1 MQKKWADRALLVV
14 FIVLAVLLYR
24 SAADYPGI
32 AQKTS
37 AKYARFLA
45 MFIGSLALVQL
56 AFGLV
61 RDYRAAGRA
70 EILFLTE
77 NRRRFVG
84 LLVALVLF
92 AIAFEPLGFYLS
104 GAIFIPIVSWMLG
117 YRRPIVIGLTT
128 AGTLGFVYL
137 IFVQLLSVR
146 LPGIEIF

>member
-1 MQKKWADRALLVV
+1 MLAV

-37 AKYARFLA
+37 AKYVRFLA
-45 MFIGSLALVQL
+45 VFIGGLSLAQL
-56 AFGLV
+56 GFGLV
-61 RDYRAAGRA
+61 RDHGRDV
-70 EILFLTE
+70 LVLTE
-77 NRRRFVG
+77 NRRRFGGMVF
-84 LLVALVLF
+84 ALILF

-104 GAIFIPIVSWMLG
+104 AAVFIPAVAWMLG

-128 AGTLGFVYL
+128 AGLLAFVYVV
-137 IFVQLLSVR
+137 FVQLLSVR

>member
-1 MQKKWADRALLVV
+1 MQKKWADRALLVG

-45 MFIGSLALVQL
+45 VFIGGLSVAQLSFGMIRDHGRNLLV
-56 AFGLV
+56 
-61 RDYRAAGRA
+61 
-70 EILFLTE
+70 LTD
-77 NRRRFVG
+77 NPRRFFG

-104 GAIFIPIVSWMLG
+104 AAVFIPAVSWMLG
-117 YRRPIVIGLTT
+117 YRRPLVIGLTT
-128 AGTLGFVYL
+128 AGLLAFVYVV
-137 IFVQLLSVR
+137 FVQLLSVR

>member
-45 MFIGSLALVQL
+45 VFIGGLSVAQL

-61 RDYRAAGRA
+61 RDHAGSSGRD
-70 EILFLTE
+70 LLVLTD
-77 NRRRFVG
+77 NPRRFLA
-84 LLVALVLF
+84 LLVGLVLF
-92 AIAFEPLGFYLS
+92 SIAFVPLGFYLS
-104 GAIFIPIVSWMLG
+104 AVLFIPTIGWILG
-117 YRRPIVIGLTT
+117 YRRPIVLGAT
-128 AGTLGFVYL
+128 TLGLLAFVYVV
-137 IFVQLLSVR
+137 FVQLLSVR
-146 LPGIEIF
+146 LPGIEFF